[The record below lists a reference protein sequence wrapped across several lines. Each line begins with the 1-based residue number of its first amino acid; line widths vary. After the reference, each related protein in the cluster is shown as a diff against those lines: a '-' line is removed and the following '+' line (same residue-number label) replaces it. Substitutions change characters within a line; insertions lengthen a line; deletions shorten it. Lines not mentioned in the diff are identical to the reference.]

1 MANVTERAKQELGR
15 ILASSN
21 VADPEVCLRLVTGT
35 GGQLSLVLDRETEGD
50 QVVEHKEAKV
60 LLIGQELAKLLETV
74 TIDCRETAEGPTL
87 VISKV

>member
-1 MANVTERAKQELGR
+1 MVTVTERARQELKTV
-15 ILASSN
+15 LTAKTD
-21 VADPEVCLRLVTGT
+21 DPQIGLRLALQPPE
-35 GGQLSLVLDRETEGD
+35 QLGLVLDTEKEAD